1 MKKILA
7 YLLLSATTFGF
18 DINQEVQKDISKTN
32 ILERKPVDRTY
43 VQILSSESAN
53 GLQSLIN
60 DFITGKEIVDIQFQT
75 TIQGNLKNSL
85 NYPVYSVLIIYKY

>member
-7 YLLLSATTFGF
+7 YLLLSATAFGF
-18 DINQEVQKDISKTN
+18 DINQEVQKDINKTN

-75 TIQGNLKNSL
+75 TIQGNWKNSL